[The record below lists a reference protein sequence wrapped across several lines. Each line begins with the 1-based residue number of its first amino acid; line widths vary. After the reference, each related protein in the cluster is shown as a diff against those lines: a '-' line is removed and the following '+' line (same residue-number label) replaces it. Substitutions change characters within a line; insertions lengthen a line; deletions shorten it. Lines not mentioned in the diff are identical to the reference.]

1 VSEQTVKTV
10 KKQVIMS
17 IETGFKGLQLQ
28 AKALSQSAEKGW
40 QTGGMA
46 LPFSLGENAAGSKG
60 SSFAAMLQSSR
71 QPERVPAT
79 PSAPARPAP
88 REDRP
93 ASSNTAQRQD
103 ASRRADPEAGR
114 ERTGTRPTEANAS
127 KRAEENDRTGKSA
140 DSVDND
146 AEVSEN
152 AVGSLET
159 DSSGPFSKELN
170 ALVDNLPADEL
181 VTAFE
186 GLSAL
191 ADDADGLTL
200 DELKGWLEENS
211 ELLQQTVDL
220 FSHVPTEDLQAMLDD
235 AGVAPE
241 SQSMLQAI
249 LAFSELEST
258 PALEAAGVTEA
269 DLADLLGFEGD
280 LAAGIKDVSAG
291 IQQLA
296 THIAVVADDNTVA
309 MDEASAFPAG
319 LMDATDDKA
328 SFTNGTPAAETSE
341 DGGITAEGQPLA
353 AGAATKPTEGV
364 ATNER
369 LMFAQMLANR
379 EGAAADES
387 VNIRQTAGQLT
398 PLAAAVAGPAQ
409 SSVAT
414 DQAGK
419 PLLPFQTSLQA
430 SINDGIE
437 WKEQFEQ
444 KLSWFLKEGIR
455 SARLQLNPTDMGP
468 IDVRIQVQKDQAQ
481 IHVFAQNQQVREM
494 LEGTSHKLR
503 DMLASQNI
511 DLSGFDVSSQ
521 GRDGQTGQRS
531 GEQGTGGY
539 GGNAGST
546 AAELEVEAA
555 EVLVGSQ
562 NIRLVDQ
569 YV

>member
-1 VSEQTVKTV
+1 
-10 KKQVIMS
+10 MS